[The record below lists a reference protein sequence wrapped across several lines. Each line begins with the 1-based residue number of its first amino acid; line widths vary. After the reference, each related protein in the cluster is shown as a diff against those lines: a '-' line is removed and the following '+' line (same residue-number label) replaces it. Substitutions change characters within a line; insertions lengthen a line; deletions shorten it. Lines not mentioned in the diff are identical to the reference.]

1 MFKTYKVNPMQK
13 AFLPSLQEWVDGHEL
28 NHEWIN
34 GSRVRDRT
42 HFSVTIR
49 KVNLLDEYSERDKE
63 DLEWITQEYYKW
75 KKNL

>member
-1 MFKTYKVNPMQK
+1 MQK
-13 AFLPSLQEWVDGHEL
+13 AFLPSLQKWVDEHEL

-63 DLEWITQEYYKW
+63 DLEWITSEYYKW
-75 KKNL
+75 KRGL